1 MGLIKRL
8 LRCIGQ
14 YKRDAWLSPLFMGG
28 EVVMEVVIPFLMA
41 GLIDIG
47 IDGGQTDYIWKM
59 GAVLTVCAALA
70 LLCGVLSGSFAAS
83 ASAGFARNLRRAMFY
98 NIQTFSFRQLDKF
111 TTESLVTRL
120 TSDVTNVQMAFQ
132 MLLRM
137 AVRSP
142 LMLTLAFA
150 MAFRV
155 QATLS
160 LVFLAAVPVL
170 ALAVYLILRHVHP
183 IFMRVF
189 TTYDHLN
196 KIVRENVRGI
206 RVVKSFVRED
216 YEKEKFGRVSES
228 IFADMSKAGK
238 RMALAMP
245 LMQFC
250 MYICMLLI
258 AWIGARLIV
267 GGAMTTGQLMSMFTY
282 AMQILFSLMMLSMLF
297 VMIVISRASAERIA
311 AVLAAESD
319 LTSEPGAATVVP
331 DGSLAF
337 RGASFS
343 YGGAGGKPC
352 LDGID
357 LSVAPGETVGIL
369 GGTGSGKTSLI
380 QLISRLYDVTG
391 GAVEVGGRDV
401 REYDLRV
408 LRDEVAVVL
417 QKNELFSGTVKDN
430 LRWGNEDAGE
440 EEMVRACRL
449 AQADA
454 FIRAL
459 PDGYD
464 SVIEQGGANISGGQ
478 KQRLCIA
485 RALLKKPKIL
495 ILDDSTSAVDT
506 RTDAAL
512 RRALR
517 EELPAMTKLIIAQ
530 RVASVQDADKIVVLD
545 GGRVQAVGPHAELM
559 RGSELYREVYHSQ
572 RKGGDF
578 DEEEL

>member
-1 MGLIKRL
+1 MKTL
-8 LRCIGQ
+8 LRCVGQ
-14 YKRDAWLSPLFMGG
+14 YKKDALLSPLFMTG
-28 EVVMEVVIPFLMA
+28 EVALEVVIPFLMA
-41 GLIDIG
+41 SLIDIG

-59 GAVLTVCAALA
+59 GGILSVCALLA
-70 LLCGVLSGSFAAS
+70 LVCGVLSGVFAAA
-83 ASAGFARNLRRAMFY
+83 ASTGFARNLRQKMFY
-98 NIQTFSFRQLDKF
+98 NIQTFSFAQLDKF
-111 TTESLVTRL
+111 TGESLITRL

-142 LMLTLAFA
+142 LMLTLAFV

-155 QATLS
+155 QAALS
-160 LVFLAAVPVL
+160 LIFLAAVPVL
-170 ALAVYLILRHVHP
+170 ALGIYLVLRHVHP

-189 TTYDHLN
+189 ETYDRLN

-206 RVVKSFVRED
+206 RVVKSFVREE
-216 YEKEKFGRVSES
+216 YEMEKFNNISGS
-228 IFADMSKAGK
+228 IFADMSRAGK

-250 MYICMLLI
+250 VYGCMLLI

-282 AMQILFSLMMLSMLF
+282 AMQILFSLMLLSMVF
-297 VMIVISRASAERIA
+297 VMIVISRASAGRIA
-311 AVLAAESD
+311 EVLRAESD
-319 LTSEPGAATVVP
+319 LTSEPGAATAVP

-337 RGASFS
+337 RAVDFS
-343 YGGAGGKPC
+343 YGGAGGKLC
-352 LDGID
+352 LSEID
-357 LSVAPGETVGIL
+357 FSIAAGETVGVI
-369 GGTGSGKTSLI
+369 GGTGSGKTTLV
-380 QLISRLYDVTG
+380 QLISRLYDVTA

-401 REYDLRV
+401 RAYDLRT

-417 QKNELFSGTVKDN
+417 QKNELFAGTVREN
-430 LRWGNEDAGE
+430 LRWGNEDASE
-440 EEMVRACRL
+440 DELIRACRL

-464 SVIEQGGANISGGQ
+464 SLIEQGGANVSGGQ

-495 ILDDSTSAVDT
+495 ILDDSTSAVDM
-506 RTDAAL
+506 RTDAAI
-512 RRALR
+512 RRAFR

-530 RVASVQDADKIVVLD
+530 RVASVQDADKIIVLD
-545 GGRVQAVGPHAELM
+545 GGRVLAVGPHAELM
-559 RGSELYREVYHSQ
+559 RDCVVYQEVYHSQ

-578 DEEEL
+578 DEEL